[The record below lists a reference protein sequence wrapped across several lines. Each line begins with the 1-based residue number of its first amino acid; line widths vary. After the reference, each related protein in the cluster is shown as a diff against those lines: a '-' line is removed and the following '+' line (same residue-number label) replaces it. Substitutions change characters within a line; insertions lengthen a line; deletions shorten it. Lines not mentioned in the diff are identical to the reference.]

1 MEIEEDFKNEK
12 GREDN
17 RRNISWRKNK
27 KEIND
32 MSGRIY
38 RWDEMGEVDRRNG
51 WNNREW
57 RKEFL
62 GYERFSGKEKVDRKY
77 GNEEG
82 KEIEKLSVNKDS
94 R

>member
-12 GREDN
+12 GRKDD

-38 RWDEMGEVDRRNG
+38 R
-51 WNNREW
+51 
-57 RKEFL
+57 
-62 GYERFSGKEKVDRKY
+62 
-77 GNEEG
+77 
-82 KEIEKLSVNKDS
+82 
-94 R
+94 